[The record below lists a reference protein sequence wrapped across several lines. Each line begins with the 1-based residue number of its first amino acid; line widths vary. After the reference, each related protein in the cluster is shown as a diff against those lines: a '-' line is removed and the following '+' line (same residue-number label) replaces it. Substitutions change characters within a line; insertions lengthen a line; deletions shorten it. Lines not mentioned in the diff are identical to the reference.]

1 MVLISLP
8 YVLVSVIA
16 SDSAVFITLALVYIC
31 VSVNL
36 LTVSCMCVFYYGFEV
51 IRQKLLQAANM
62 SYSDVCFSVHGSGA
76 CDQTG
81 LAKEQEKS
89 YELLTTHPLGDKQ
102 GF

>member
-51 IRQKLLQAANM
+51 IRRKLLQAANM
-62 SYSDVCFSVHGSGA
+62 SYSHVCFSLHGSGA
-76 CDQTG
+76 CDQNRTCEG
-81 LAKEQEKS
+81 TKEI
-89 YELLTTHPLGDKQ
+89 L
-102 GF
+102 